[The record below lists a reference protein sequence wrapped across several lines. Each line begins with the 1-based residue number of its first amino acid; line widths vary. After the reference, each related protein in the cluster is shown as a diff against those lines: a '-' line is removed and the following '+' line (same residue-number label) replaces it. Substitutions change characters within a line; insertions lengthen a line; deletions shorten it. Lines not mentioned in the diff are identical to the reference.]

1 MKDLFSF
8 IIILF
13 LFLALLEY
21 LNKEKKRKKQIENY
35 QLELPQVDKTPTT
48 EKVTKLNSHKGD
60 IIVRN
65 LGQIDDGDI
74 EFASDVIRNFGFNP
88 VVYPGISIPRDII
101 VNDWI
106 DARKFVL
113 YPDDKTRTIYLTE
126 MELKEDSLDLRG
138 YTTLNGT
145 TIVVRSERDFM
156 NETIKHEIGHTLG
169 LEHCDEIS
177 CIMAINNDEWD
188 SGTFCQKCKDILEL
202 GHFN

>member
-1 MKDLFSF
+1 MKDLLSF

-21 LNKEKKRKKQIENY
+21 LNKEKKRKKQIETY
-35 QLELPQVDKTPTT
+35 QQELPQVDKTLTT
-48 EKVTKLNSHKGD
+48 EKVTKLNNQKGD

-74 EFASDVIRNFGFNP
+74 EFASEVIRDCGFNP
-88 VVYPGISIPRDII
+88 VVYPGISIPEDII

-106 DARKFVL
+106 DARKFIL
-113 YPDDKTRTIYLTE
+113 YSDDKTRTIYLTE
-126 MELKEDSLDLRG
+126 MELKADSMDLRG

-145 TIVVRSERDFM
+145 TIVVGSKRDFM
-156 NETIKHEIGHTLG
+156 KETIKHEIGHTLG

-177 CIMAINNDEWD
+177 CIMAINNDQWD
-188 SGTFCQKCKDILEL
+188 SGNFCQKCKGILEL
-202 GHFN
+202 NHFN